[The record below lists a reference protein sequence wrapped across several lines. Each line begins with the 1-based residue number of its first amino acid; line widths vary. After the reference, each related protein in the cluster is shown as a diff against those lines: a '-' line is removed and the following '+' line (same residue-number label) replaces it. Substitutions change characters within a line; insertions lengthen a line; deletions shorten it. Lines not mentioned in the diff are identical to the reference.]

1 MKAIDLLKIDFSKY
15 ERVALNNV
23 IITGMHI
30 KVKMDYREDVSLLGF
45 IDERLIF
52 TAHYQE
58 NDVIKIKELEGSY
71 LVIRREE
78 GKDETN

>member
-23 IITGMHI
+23 IITGMNI
-30 KVKMDYREDVSLLGF
+30 KAKMDYRGDVSLLGF

-52 TAHYQE
+52 TAHYE
-58 NDVIKIKELEGSY
+58 KNDVIKIKELEGSY

-78 GKDETN
+78 GRDETN